1 MVQGGPQ
8 PRPAGRCGILS
19 ACLLVVVTEH
29 GSGLFCYIHA
39 LGTGLVMA
47 CSITSVL
54 FLTMVHTLYYICL
67 FALLL

>member
-8 PRPAGRCGILS
+8 LRLAGRSDILS
-19 ACLLVVVTEH
+19 TCLLVIVTEH
-29 GSGLFCYIHA
+29 GSELFCYIHA
-39 LGTGLVMA
+39 LGTGLVAA